1 MMSNPR
7 EHPKTEELVA
17 QQHAILDE
25 GQKIKQEA
33 RSAIAVMRDILEAL
47 SKTEIDL
54 ASILLDSPRPKP
66 WKR

>member
-1 MMSNPR
+1 MSNSR

-25 GQKIKQEA
+25 GQKIKQDA
-33 RSAIAVMRDILEAL
+33 RSAISVMRDVLEAL